1 MKLHLII
8 IFLLSTTP
16 HLAQKSIDDLL
27 EQSNNK
33 SVPYISVQEL
43 AMPKTNAIVLDARER
58 DEFMISHLKGAKHV
72 GYNTFKIDSITNHIP
87 NKKQPIVVYCSVGIR
102 SEIIAAQL
110 KKAGYSNV
118 YNLYGGIFEWKNN
131 NFKVFD
137 SEEKETENV
146 HVFSKYW
153 GKWLTNGNK
162 ILNGSL
168 EQTSN

>member
-1 MKLHLII
+1 MKLHLVI
-8 IFLLSTTP
+8 IFLLTTTP

-27 EQSNNK
+27 KQSNNK

-43 AMPKTNAIVLDARER
+43 AMPKTNAIILDARER
-58 DEFMISHLKGAKHV
+58 DEFITSHLKDAKHI
-72 GYNTFKIDSITNHIP
+72 GYNTFKMDSITNLIP

-162 ILNGSL
+162 ILNRSL